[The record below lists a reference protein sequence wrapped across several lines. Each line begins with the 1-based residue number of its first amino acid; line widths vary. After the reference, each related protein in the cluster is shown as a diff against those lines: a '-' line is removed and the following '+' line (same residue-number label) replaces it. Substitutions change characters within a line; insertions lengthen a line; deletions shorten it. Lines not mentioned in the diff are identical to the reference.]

1 MKKPKIVHSE
11 ETNFLIRGRGIPKGC
26 KYCLEGAKTVLF
38 LNGICQKPDH
48 CSWYCPISE
57 ERRGKDS
64 TFADEIKIFSK
75 EELWEEI
82 KKIKAK
88 GMSVTGGEPLL
99 NSNLEKTLDIIKYVK
114 SVGGKKFHVHLY
126 TNGINFNEII
136 ARELVKVGL
145 DEIRFHPPKNKLSN
159 IKLALNKGMTVG
171 AEVPVIPEEEYLKD
185 IESLIFYL
193 EKIGADF
200 VNLNEFEYCFP
211 NSQSLK
217 ERGFK
222 LKENSIAS
230 VENSR
235 ESALHLIQKIVPKT
249 SIKIHFCSIRAKD
262 FYQLKNRYLRRAK
275 NIKLPYEEITE
286 EGLLLYGQIEGDKK
300 SLTQIYNI
308 LLSGLKIPSKFISF
322 EKDNIRLPYYIAIKD
337 DVIRF
342 LDKYSLN
349 GYVLEALPFRR
360 EIYRHITEKTP
371 IKVYLQEVGLN
382 EN

>member
-82 KKIKAK
+82 KKIKAR

-99 NSNLEKTLDIIKYVK
+99 NSNLEKTLNVIKYVK
-114 SVGGKKFHVHLY
+114 SVSGKKFHVHLY

-136 ARELVKVGL
+136 ARELAKVGL
-145 DEIRFHPPKNKLSN
+145 DEIRFHPPKNNLSN
-159 IKLALNKGMTVG
+159 IKLALNKGMTLG

-200 VNLNEFEYCFP
+200 VNLNEFEYCVP
-211 NSQSLK
+211 NSQYLK

-222 LKENSIAS
+222 LKESSIAS

-235 ESALHLIQKIVPKT
+235 ESALYLIQKIAPKT

-262 FYQLKNRYLRRAK
+262 FYQLKNRYHYRDFLRQLQPNQK
-275 NIKLPYEEITE
+275 
-286 EGLLLYGQIEGDKK
+286 YGHCKH
-300 SLTQIYNI
+300 
-308 LLSGLKIPSKFISF
+308 
-322 EKDNIRLPYYIAIKD
+322 
-337 DVIRF
+337 
-342 LDKYSLN
+342 
-349 GYVLEALPFRR
+349 
-360 EIYRHITEKTP
+360 HIF
-371 IKVYLQEVGLN
+371 
-382 EN
+382 

>member
-1 MKKPKIVHSE
+1 MRKPKIVHSE
-11 ETNFLIRGRGIPKGC
+11 QTNFFIRGRGIPKGC
-26 KYCLEGAKTVLF
+26 KYCLEGAKAVLF
-38 LNGICQKPDH
+38 LNGICQKPSH

-64 TFADEIKIFSK
+64 TFADEINIFSK

-114 SVGGKKFHVHLY
+114 SVRGKKFHVHLY
-126 TNGINFNEII
+126 TNGINFNEFI

-159 IKLALNKGMTVG
+159 IKMALNKGMTVG
-171 AEVPVIPEEEYLKD
+171 AEVPIIPEEEYLKD

-193 EKIGADF
+193 EKVGADF
-200 VNLNEFEYCFP
+200 VNLNEFEYCIP

-222 LKENSIAS
+222 LKESSIAS

-235 ESALHLIQKIVPKT
+235 ESALYLIQKIAPKT

-262 FYQLKNRYLRRAK
+262 FYQLKNRYFRRAK

-308 LLSGLKIPSKFISF
+308 LLSGLNVPSKFISF

-360 EIYRHITEKTP
+360 EIYRHIIEKTP

-382 EN
+382 GN

>member
-82 KKIKAK
+82 KKIKAR

-99 NSNLEKTLDIIKYVK
+99 NSNLEKTLNVIKYVK
-114 SVGGKKFHVHLY
+114 SVSGKKFHVHLY

-136 ARELVKVGL
+136 ARELAKVGL
-145 DEIRFHPPKNKLSN
+145 DEIRFHPPKNNLSN

-200 VNLNEFEYCFP
+200 VNLNEFEYCIP

-235 ESALHLIQKIVPKT
+235 ESALYLIQKIAPKT

-275 NIKLPYEEITE
+275 TIKLPYEEITE
-286 EGLLLYGQIEGDKK
+286 EGLLLYGQIEGNKK

-308 LLSGLKIPSKFISF
+308 LLFGLKVPSKFISF

-337 DVIRF
+337 NVIRF

-371 IKVYLQEVGLN
+371 IKIYLQEVGLN